1 MGAPNLWALG
11 IVLEVLSTLS
21 GTAGKQLIRLSELS
35 RTSSPWCAKTCFY
48 AGLVINTVAGP
59 VLDMAAYS
67 FAAQSLIAPIGGLDV
82 VWNAALAPY
91 ILKET
96 LTRSRLYACV
106 LIFGGTLCSGV
117 FGSHKETQY
126 DVKLLEKLLLD
137 WRVVMYLV
145 LVFVWVVFNI
155 TVPMRKPKGSI
166 VRGIS
171 LGVTAGTIAGN
182 MFCVKG
188 SVELIETSIWRGK
201 GDVWLHWLPYALLAG
216 AAFFALSNVVF
227 MTRGLLEFEALF
239 MVTIYE
245 GSMIVSNIVS
255 ACVVLLELDG
265 LPSWRAALYIVSVL
279 VVCAG
284 MVGLCVS
291 EARKGSAFKVS
302 ASAGNIGGD
311 AAIFGNAE
319 ESQCSCEGK
328 TADDDPVNASD
339 VIFEYKDQ
347 ESNRL
352 DVANQSPWWANA
364 HINPAAP
371 YTSVV
376 PLAKE

>member
-1 MGAPNLWALG
+1 MECCIGSIHFERNAHAVKTVCMCVDLWWN
-11 IVLEVLSTLS
+11 TLF
-21 GTAGKQLIRLSELS
+21 
-35 RTSSPWCAKTCFY
+35 W
-48 AGLVINTVAGP
+48 
-59 VLDMAAYS
+59 S
-67 FAAQSLIAPIGGLDV
+67 FWISQRDAI
-82 VWNAALAPY
+82 
-91 ILKET
+91 
-96 LTRSRLYACV
+96 
-106 LIFGGTLCSGV
+106 
-117 FGSHKETQY
+117 H
-126 DVKLLEKLLLD
+126 VKLLEKMLLD

-201 GDVWLHWLPYALLAG
+201 GDVWLHWLPYSLLAG

-227 MTRGLLEFEALF
+227 MTRGLLGFEALF

-328 TADDDPVNASD
+328 TADDDPVNASY

-352 DVANQSPWWANA
+352 DVANQSPWWANS